1 VRRVRAFV
9 GGEDRLEVQ
18 VNSARRWGH
27 AIWRGFLGFGRLIVA
42 WVPSLLLLVFGIA
55 YLMSCL
61 EVLAAPGT
69 GFDFTYG
76 SRSGAIRVTAE
87 SYGVDPITQTIT
99 AMGVS
104 VRDAEGAEIASA
116 RKAVVRLKNGAPQV
130 DLRSAEA
137 TLVRRKDGAL
147 SLFDLLPAD
156 DPNAPPPKFASK
168 LDRALVRVV
177 DETATPSL
185 TQRLELRNLTVD
197 AADGL
202 IYAKSGASL
211 TDAGSLQLASRIQL
225 ENKKEELPFGYRLDL
240 TTKRL
245 NLVPL
250 QPVIRRWVPKE
261 SQSVLSNLSAND
273 LIVKG
278 KAQVIGTDKTLDRLE
293 ADLDAAAT
301 GLSYP
306 DFLSNA
312 AVTADILLRGSRLAV
327 VAQAR
332 EPGRAATY
340 DGVLDWSR
348 EFRSVGNVTAQVDSS
363 ARLWPLAA
371 RALPK
376 DIRATGMS
384 TQGRLS
390 TEGSRIE
397 WSGPASI
404 ASLTAQGQSFTG
416 IALDLATDGRLLTAK
431 LGQARWQGTV
441 LSGSVGVT
449 LSSGALAGAIE
460 LPGGQPLRISRNFGA
475 NQLDLEVG
483 GRALITGTLRKP
495 EVVVNAK
502 GSGTLQRPEAPTLIL
517 GDLEAR
523 LRWTNGIATIERG
536 VLIGR
541 NGVIAADGTVD
552 TSKQT
557 LNLDLEAG
565 GVDLGPWNSV
575 VRGVGYAAGRLTGP
589 WANPE
594 FRGTA
599 TAYNVR
605 KDQLSIPRVR
615 ANIIANADTVT
626 ASEIEGALGLGTLN
640 GQVTLGLRDLSLAGN
655 LTGREIFLTDL
666 IPIEGLVGRFD
677 VENATVSGTAEQP
690 VVTFAATSKEMNVQ
704 GVDVENVRLEGGF
717 AAGVLNLES
726 ATANLGEGTATLTAK
741 FIPETGKG
749 EFTLVSSE
757 IPLDRLALKSDDLEV
772 TGTGALSGQGTF
784 TLPAEGERIN
794 AKQPFLFGSFT
805 LGLRDA
811 TINEFNAGGGNFTIV
826 STEAGVS
833 INGGVASIGGDL
845 QDVGLLELDDL
856 TYAWGSENL
865 SGWALASNVPLDG
878 VMRAIRNQI
887 KIEDVQVQ
895 RIIRGLNGKASA
907 TLAFAGT
914 LDKPRLDL
922 ESARV
927 VDLGSLGQNLGEVAF
942 GALVEPG
949 NVELRRFMW
958 RMGEGQA
965 MASGRATLGPK
976 NEILEANL
984 SGEVVKLN
992 PAPLLGLL
1000 EDAPQIEAN
1009 INSTFVVKQ
1018 DGEAISG
1025 RASLNADSF
1034 ATRGN
1039 DGTINTINGSISS
1052 DEIVLENEVITA
1064 NGLWRWE
1071 GLQGLIQS
1079 RIPLSALAKAEEA
1092 KEDAEINLSLPARD
1106 VSELRRFLEPAIDPT
1121 KQTQEKG
1128 AIDFNRT
1135 AGTIEGMLTA
1145 KGRTGSWQANGKMT
1159 WTPNADGVSRLALND
1174 VETALESLEMVLDVA
1189 NLRNISGSVKGT
1201 SSLGGR
1207 LLGTVRAD
1215 LSALLDEGFSRESLL
1230 DSKLSGDLTLE
1241 NFGVKER
1248 LKLAK
1253 PPTPTGEITYAVAKD
1268 PTTGEANGKI
1278 TLGGTFERP
1287 EIAGSV
1293 EVNNLKINLPP
1304 EFPESTPKELGE
1316 IVPIFKD
1323 LAVIL
1328 NPGTELNL
1336 PVGKLNLEGRSE
1348 ITGSLESVSIRAPF
1362 RVESGTIL
1370 LPASRV
1376 NLEGGTVVIT
1386 AGVGG
1391 NPRVDV
1397 NLEGRTV
1404 VTVRQTADRF
1414 ESYTLNLEIRGDLL
1428 DPQGINIS
1436 GTSDPPDLTTEQI
1449 QAIVGQREFLESLV
1463 RSAIG
1468 ESSRNDLR
1476 DSLFTLALPS
1486 LTQGLTA
1493 QFAEALSLDYLLLDY
1508 NPFDGA
1514 IIRGGK
1520 TLGKGLIVEASRQVT
1535 RIDNRE
1541 LRYDV
1546 RLSYRPPTRDRFLS
1560 RVRFTFGFDEKV
1572 PWRAGLSWSTK
1583 F

>member
-1 VRRVRAFV
+1 M

-61 EVLAAPGT
+61 ELLAAPGT

-87 SYGVDPITQTIT
+87 SYGVDPITQTLT

-104 VRDAEGAEIASA
+104 VRDAKGMEIASA
-116 RKAVVRLKNGAPQV
+116 RKAVVRLKNGVPQV

-156 DPNAPPPKFASK
+156 DPNAPLPKFAIK

-197 AADGL
+197 AANGL

-211 TDAGSLQLASRIQL
+211 TDAGDLNLAARIQL
-225 ENKKEELPFGYRLDL
+225 ENGKENLPFEYRLDL
-240 TTKRL
+240 TTGRV
-245 NLVPL
+245 NLVPI
-250 QPVIRRWVPKE
+250 QPLIRRWVPEENKK
-261 SQSVLSNLSAND
+261 VLRD
-273 LIVKG
+273 LFADEFIVKG
-278 KAQVIGTDKTLDRLE
+278 NAQVIGTEKTLDRLE
-293 ADLDAAAT
+293 ADLDATAS

-306 DFLSNA
+306 DTLSNA
-312 AVTADILLRGSRLAV
+312 EVTADLVLRGSRLAV
-327 VAQAR
+327 VAQSR
-332 EPGRAATY
+332 EPGRTATY
-340 DGVLDWSR
+340 DGVLDWER

-371 RALPK
+371 RTLPR
-376 DIRATGMS
+376 DIRATGLS

-390 TEGSRIE
+390 TEGARVE

-404 ASLTAQGQSFTG
+404 QSLTAQGQSFTG
-416 IALDLATDGRLLTAK
+416 ISLNLTTDGRLLTAK
-431 LGQARWQGTV
+431 LNQSRWQGTTLV
-441 LSGSVGVT
+441 GSLGVT
-449 LSSGALAGAIE
+449 LGTGALAGAIE
-460 LPGGQPLRISRNFGA
+460 LPAGQTLRIARNFGA
-475 NQLDLEVG
+475 NRLELDLA
-483 GRALITGTLRKP
+483 GRALITGSLKKP
-495 EVVVNAK
+495 EVVVNAT
-502 GSGTLQRPEAPTLIL
+502 GGGTLQRPDAPTLIL
-517 GDLEAR
+517 GSLEAR
-523 LRWTNGIATIERG
+523 LRWANGLATIERG

-552 TSKQT
+552 TAKQT

-589 WANPE
+589 WSNPE

-605 KDQLSIPRVR
+605 KDKLSIPRVR
-615 ANIIANADTVT
+615 ASIVANAQTVT
-626 ASEIEGALGLGTLN
+626 ASEIEGALGLGVLS
-640 GQVTLGLRDLSLAGN
+640 GQVTLGLDDLSLAGN
-655 LTGREIFLTDL
+655 LTANEIFLTDL
-666 IPIEGLVGRFD
+666 IPVEGLVGRFD
-677 VENATVSGTAEQP
+677 VESSTVSGTAEKP
-690 VVTFAATSKEMNVQ
+690 VLSFIATSKEMNLQ
-704 GVDVENVRLEGGF
+704 GVDIENVRLEGGF
-717 AAGVLNLES
+717 AEGVLNLE
-726 ATANLGEGTATLTAK
+726 AGTANLGEGTAKLTAK
-741 FIPETGKG
+741 FNPESRKG
-749 EFTLVSSE
+749 EFTLVSNE
-757 IPLDRLALKSDDLEV
+757 VPLDRLALKSEDLEV
-772 TGTGALSGQGTF
+772 TGTGSLSGQGTF
-784 TLPAEGERIN
+784 ELPAEGDQFDP
-794 AKQPFLFGSFT
+794 KKPVLFGSFN
-805 LGLRDA
+805 LQLQGA
-811 TINEFNAGGGNFTIV
+811 TVNEFNAGSGSFALT
-826 STEAGVS
+826 STTTAVS
-833 INGGVASIGGDL
+833 ISGGVAAIGGDL

-856 TYAWGSENL
+856 TYEWSTENL
-865 SGWALASNVPLDG
+865 SGFALASNVPVDG
-878 VMRAIRNQI
+878 LIRAIRNQI
-887 KIEDVQVQ
+887 KIDDVQIQ
-895 RIIRGLNGKASA
+895 RIIRGLDGKASA
-907 TLAFAGT
+907 TLAFGGT
-914 LDKPRLDL
+914 LGKPRLDL

-927 VDLGSLGQNLGEVAF
+927 VDLGSLGQNLGDVAF
-942 GALVEPG
+942 GALIEPG
-949 NVELRRFMW
+949 NVELRRLMW

-965 MASGRATLGPK
+965 MASGRATLNEK
-976 NEILEANL
+976 NEITEATL
-984 SGEVVKLN
+984 AGEIVKLN

-1000 EDAPQIEAN
+1000 EDTPQLEAS
-1009 INSTFVVKQ
+1009 INSTFVMNQQGK
-1018 DGEAISG
+1018 AITG

-1052 DEIVLENEVITA
+1052 DEIVLEDEVITA

-1079 RIPLSALAKAEEA
+1079 RIPLNALAKEGEA

-1106 VSELRRFLEPAIDPT
+1106 VSELRRFLEPPIDPT
-1121 KQTQEKG
+1121 KQVQEVS
-1128 AIDFNRT
+1128 ALDFNRT
-1135 AGTIEGMLTA
+1135 AGTIEGMLSA
-1145 KGRTGSWQANGKMT
+1145 KGRTGAWQVNGKAT
-1159 WTPNADGVSRLALND
+1159 WLPNQNGVSRLALND
-1174 VETALESLEMVLDVA
+1174 METALESLEMVIDVA

-1230 DSKLSGDLTLE
+1230 DSRLSGEISLE
-1241 NFGVKER
+1241 SFGVKEK

-1253 PPTPTGEITYAVAKD
+1253 PPTPTGEVTYAVAKD

-1278 TLGGTFERP
+1278 TLGGTFESP
-1287 EIAGSV
+1287 EIAGTV

-1304 EFPESTPKELGE
+1304 EFPESTPKEPGAV
-1316 IVPIFKD
+1316 IPMFKD
-1323 LAVIL
+1323 LVVIL

-1336 PVGKLNLEGRSE
+1336 PVGKLKLEGRSE

-1386 AGVGG
+1386 AGIGG

-1520 TLGKGLIVEASRQVT
+1520 TLGKGLILEASRQVT